1 MLFIHTAVII
11 NAAHST
17 GSGNGMGGNGM
28 DVQGKDNVSIQ
39 HSTIAIAMH
48 IVMIVCVCI
57 YACMYLCVC
66 IRVCVYAWMGLC
78 VAMCTYVST

>member
-48 IVMIVCVCI
+48 IVMIVCMHI
-57 YACMYLCVC
+57 CMYVFMCVHASKC
-66 IRVCVYAWMGLC
+66 VYMHGWVCV
-78 VAMCTYVST
+78 

>member
-57 YACMYLCVC
+57 YVC
-66 IRVCVYAWMGLC
+66 ICIHVCASECVYMHGWVCV
-78 VAMCTYVST
+78 